1 MKKAKSLSYS
11 LDRRMEN
18 GIDTEKIVWIHKKY
32 YGYRKKIL
40 FSETVSSTVVS
51 LKQYMMVNL
60 VHGSKKQRVFRE
72 NT

>member
-18 GIDTEKIVWIHKKY
+18 GMDTEKIVWIHKKY

-51 LKQYMMVNL
+51 LIQCD
-60 VHGSKKQRVFRE
+60 G
-72 NT
+72 